1 MDSAMEAKLNLFA
14 KSVLGEAKKKSDDA
28 QQKLD
33 AVRKEKTEKKRDEF
47 LEEAYRTIQSGVS
60 KIRRAESE
68 KVLRAE
74 NDMRREILKCR
85 EQIIDGVF
93 LTVSERLSE
102 FTEGEAYAECFERL
116 LKDALAAAGDGKKTV
131 YVTEKDLGL
140 INDPAL
146 EAEAVQERSFI
157 GGVRVLNSDK
167 GIIADYSF
175 GEAMLR
181 EKADFLQ
188 RSGLSI
194 E

>member
-1 MDSAMEAKLNLFA
+1 MDSAMEAKLNLFS

-28 QQKLD
+28 QKKLD
-33 AVRKEKTEKKRDEF
+33 AVRKEKTEKKQDEF
-47 LEEAYRTIQSGVS
+47 LEEAYRTIQSGVA

-93 LTVSERLSE
+93 LSVAEKLSE
-102 FTEGEAYAECFERL
+102 FTEGEGYAECFEKL
-116 LKDALAAAGDGKKTV
+116 LAQALCAAGDGKKTV
-131 YVTEKDLGL
+131 YVTEKDLAL
-140 INDPAL
+140 IKDS
-146 EAEAVQERSFI
+146 EIQVEAVKERSFI

-194 E
+194 